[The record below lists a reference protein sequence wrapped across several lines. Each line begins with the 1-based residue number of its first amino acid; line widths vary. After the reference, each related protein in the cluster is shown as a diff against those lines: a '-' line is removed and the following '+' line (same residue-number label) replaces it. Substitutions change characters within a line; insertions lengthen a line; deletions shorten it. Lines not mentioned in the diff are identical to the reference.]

1 MPTKNKLTLL
11 SESRKVFTKGTVPN
25 LEDIYF
31 LTESRSPGKII
42 LVTDQICSVSTTKSA
57 APSEIPEISEKELK
71 EVLEELLREE
81 NVEQGFMT
89 SLAPG
94 DLLEEEQDT
103 PGKGYRYNFRL
114 REDLVNKYYQMVRR
128 LESRQDHDAYKKAV
142 ARLYKSVADLAFAI
156 FCVDPPEHLVKSN
169 GDFYDT
175 ACEYSLYLTYRI
187 QKRKLVW
194 DPTIRHAWTKY
205 IRLNTKYIYHTLPV
219 NQAKFLS
226 LDHLLDELDFLLDSA
241 DLEDVTTP
249 LPESVTYQDPR
260 DMMRREFFDKVMVVL
275 KTFYTKNEINR
286 FVPLVISSLLHDF
299 ELPEEVQRF
308 RSLMLTMIRRVST
321 LYETSDYLKPTG
333 LTQSVDRS
341 VITLILLSYLTRP
354 DVNKTLPF
362 ELVSSLDFHSMVR
375 LSIVAGG
382 KSLYIPS
389 LDDLELVVASSVA
402 LSSMLSEGKSFKDS
416 RYVAKDIVG
425 CRKDVRRLNRFM
437 REMSESLDPGSL
449 RLVAEMNKGGEVSFL
464 SDLLSNLRVMTDKQ
478 KTILDKLDKEIIG
491 ASPAELIESLQKL
504 DDYERKL
511 ISFIERFSQLQ
522 SSKI

>member
-11 SESRKVFTKGTVPN
+11 SETRRVLSKSSVPN

-31 LTESRSPGKII
+31 LTESKSPGKII
-42 LVTDQICSVSTTKSA
+42 LMTEQICSTTRIHASRT
-57 APSEIPEISEKELK
+57 SETTEISDKELK
-71 EVLEELLREE
+71 DILDELLKEE
-81 NVEQGFMT
+81 DVEQGFLT

-103 PGKGYRYNFRL
+103 PGRGYRYNFRL
-114 REDLVNKYYQMVRR
+114 REDMVNKYYQMTRK
-128 LESRQDHDAYKKAV
+128 LESRPDNVAYKKAV
-142 ARLYKSVADLAFAI
+142 ARLYKSIADLAFAI

-175 ACEYSLYLTYRI
+175 ACEYSLYLTHRI
-187 QKRKLVW
+187 QKRKLNW

-219 NQAKFLS
+219 NQSKFLS
-226 LDHLLDELDFLLDSA
+226 LDHLLDELDFLLDSS
-241 DLEDVTTP
+241 DVDDVSTP

-260 DMMRREFFDKVMVVL
+260 DMLRREFFDKVIVVL
-275 KTFYTKNEINR
+275 KTFYTEREINS
-286 FVPLVISSLLHDF
+286 FMPLVISSLLYDF
-299 ELPEEVQRF
+299 DLPEDVARF
-308 RSLMLTMIRRVST
+308 RSLLLTMVRRIST

-341 VITLILLSYLTRP
+341 VITLVLLSYLTRP

-375 LSIVAGG
+375 LSIIAGG

-402 LSSMLSEGKSFKDS
+402 LSSMLSEGKSFRDS

-437 REMSESLDPGSL
+437 REMSESLDPSSL
-449 RLVAEMNKGGEVSFL
+449 RLVAEINKGGEVSFL
-464 SDLLSNLRVMTDKQ
+464 SDLVDNLRTMTDKQ
-478 KTILDKLDKEIIG
+478 KIILDKLEGDIIG
-491 ASPAELIESLQKL
+491 ASPAELIESLHKL

-511 ISFIERFSQLQ
+511 VSFIERFSQLQ